1 MSISIENVFVTEG
14 FPSLT
19 FVKPPNYNNILIDI
33 KKKGKPVIIEG
44 QSGIGKTTTILK
56 VIEDLH
62 EDVQFKYL
70 SGRKRDDIAEI
81 FRLTREPDNGNYIID
96 DFHRLADI
104 MKKTLSDYAKIAAD
118 EGDLTNYPKLV
129 LIGINQVGNEL
140 LSLSP
145 DIRKRCGI
153 HTIQAGSWDSIKKL
167 ITIGEEQL
175 NIKFLRPKVIFN
187 ESKGD
192 YWLTQ
197 VLCQF
202 ACIRNDVL
210 KTQDEEKLLS
220 IRIKDVRKELVVKL
234 KIAYNEV
241 VKKFCRGKRWRPTN
255 DSYFITLK
263 AVSDEDVMPIDL
275 SEIANRGDE
284 MVRTAVNKIKEVRL
298 SKHISDAAELSSNF
312 YYNKET
318 HLFNIEDPAL
328 SYYIKHLDW
337 RTLKKECGFKTKT
350 NIYKFDVAISF
361 AGENRALADYI
372 TTWLRIFDYEVFYDE
387 LYEANYLG
395 SSWTTRFED
404 IFNKES
410 RYVLCILDE
419 FHKDKIWPTFEREC
433 FQERVKDESV
443 IPIFLDK
450 TKFVGIPQ
458 DIIGM
463 KFKYNHKIKDPS
475 WKDRVRTEI
484 LSKLMV
490 KID

>member
-1 MSISIENVFVTEG
+1 MKTSIENVFVTEG
-14 FPSLT
+14 FPTLT
-19 FVKPPNYNNILIDI
+19 FVKPPNYNNILIDV
-33 KKKGKPVIIEG
+33 KRKGKPVIIEG
-44 QSGIGKTTTILK
+44 QSGIGKTTTVLK
-56 VIEDLH
+56 IIEDLH
-62 EDVQFKYL
+62 EEVQFKYL
-70 SGRKRDDIAEI
+70 SGRKREDIAEI
-81 FRLTREPDNGNYIID
+81 FRLTRKPDNGNYIID

-118 EGDLTNYPKLV
+118 EGEFTNYPKLV
-129 LIGINQVGNEL
+129 IIGINQVGNEL

-153 HTIQAGSWDSIKKL
+153 HTIHPGSWETIKTL
-167 ITIGEEQL
+167 ISNGEQQL

-187 ESKGD
+187 ESGGD

-202 ACIRNDVL
+202 ACIRNEVL
-210 KTQDEEKLLS
+210 KKQEEEKLLS
-220 IRIKDVRKELVVKL
+220 IRIRDIRKEMVSRL

-263 AVSDEDVMPIDL
+263 AASEETMPIDL
-275 SEIANRGDE
+275 AEIGNRSDDV
-284 MVRTAVNKIKEVRL
+284 VRNAINKIKDIRL
-298 SKHISDAAELSSNF
+298 NKHISDSAELNSNF

-328 SYYIKHLDW
+328 AYYIKHLDW
-337 RTLKKECGFKTKT
+337 RDLKKECGFKTKT
-350 NIYKFDVAISF
+350 NIYKFDIAISF
-361 AGENRALADYI
+361 AGENRALAEYI
-372 TTWLRIFDYEVFYDE
+372 AMWLRIFDFEVFYDE

-395 SSWTTRFED
+395 SSWTTRFTE

-410 RYVLCILDE
+410 RFILCILDKY
-419 FHKDKIWPTFEREC
+419 HSDKIWPTFEREC

-463 KFKYNHKIKDPS
+463 KFKYDHKVRDTI
-475 WKDRVRTEI
+475 WKDRVRSEI